1 LQGGI
6 FKTGADL
13 EKFQTT
19 SFPSLGGPMISNLMP
34 AMQAIVDCLQRHS
47 IVGMVRARK
56 QTIHQG

>member
-1 LQGGI
+1 
-6 FKTGADL
+6 L

-19 SFPSLGGPMISNLMP
+19 SFPGFGGPMISNLMP
-34 AMQAIVDCLQRHS
+34 AMQAFAGSLQRHS

>member
-1 LQGGI
+1 
-6 FKTGADL
+6 
-13 EKFQTT
+13 
-19 SFPSLGGPMISNLMP
+19 MISNLMP